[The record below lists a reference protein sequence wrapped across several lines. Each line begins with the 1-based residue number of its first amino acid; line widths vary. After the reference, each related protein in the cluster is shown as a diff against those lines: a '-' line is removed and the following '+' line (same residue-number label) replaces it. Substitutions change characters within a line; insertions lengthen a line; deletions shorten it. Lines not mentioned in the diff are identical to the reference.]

1 MIVMEKIYDIQDVY
15 YSWWQFSSHLAKRVL
30 LAITITLLPSV
41 VRCFPSTTSPF
52 TFWSSLKLLEWL
64 KPNIFETTW
73 VIETKHLW
81 NYLSDWNQTSLKLL
95 EWLKPNIFE
104 TTWVIETKHLW
115 NYLSNWNQTSLKL
128 LEWLKPNIFET
139 TWVIETK
146 HLWNYLSDWN
156 QASLKLLEWL

>member
-41 VRCFPSTTSPF
+41 VRCFPSTTYPF

-73 VIETKHLW
+73 VI
-81 NYLSDWNQTSLKLL
+81 
-95 EWLKPNIFE
+95 
-104 TTWVIETKHLW
+104 VTKHLW
-115 NYLSNWNQTSLKL
+115 NYLSNWNQHLWNYLSDWNRTSLKL
-128 LEWLKPNIFET
+128 LEWLKPNLFET
-139 TWVIETK
+139 TRVIEIK
-146 HLWNYLSDWN
+146 HLWNYLSVWN
-156 QASLKLLEWL
+156 QTMYKWCMCMRERERERERERAMELV